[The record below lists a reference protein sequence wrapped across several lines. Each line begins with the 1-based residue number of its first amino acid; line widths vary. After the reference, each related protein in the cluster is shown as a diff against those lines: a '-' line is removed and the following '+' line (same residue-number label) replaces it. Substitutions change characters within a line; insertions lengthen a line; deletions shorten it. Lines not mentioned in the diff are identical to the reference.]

1 MGAVGQQSPKV
12 ITSSGFVYNWKH
24 LNIRSPTEISIR
36 FKIITTLSSRRDG
49 ISVALLIPLSPS
61 QERLMTIIGDTS
73 KARLLALAIDQ
84 VIAFALML
92 IAIAFVPE
100 SLPQVKAVFFV
111 LVYLAYFVVLEA
123 LWSRTLG
130 KFFQG
135 LVVRKLDGNPC
146 DWKAALIRG
155 SLRIFEVN
163 PLLLGGL
170 PAGLV
175 IIASER
181 KQRIGDLLAGTV
193 VVSNKLIWESSS
205 LEPAAEQAI

>member
-1 MGAVGQQSPKV
+1 
-12 ITSSGFVYNWKH
+12 
-24 LNIRSPTEISIR
+24 
-36 FKIITTLSSRRDG
+36 
-49 ISVALLIPLSPS
+49 
-61 QERLMTIIGDTS
+61 MTIIGDTS
-73 KARLLALAIDQ
+73 KARLIAAFIDHL
-84 VIAFALML
+84 IAFALML
-92 IAIAFVPE
+92 MVVGLVPE
-100 SLPQVKAVFFV
+100 SLPLLKAVLFF

-135 LVVRKLDGNPC
+135 LVVRKLDGRRC
-146 DWKAALIRG
+146 DWRAALLRG
-155 SLRIFEVN
+155 SLRIIEVN

-193 VVSNKLIWESSS
+193 VVSSTLIWDNAGSTECS
-205 LEPAAEQAI
+205 AEQALATDSIE

>member
-1 MGAVGQQSPKV
+1 
-12 ITSSGFVYNWKH
+12 
-24 LNIRSPTEISIR
+24 
-36 FKIITTLSSRRDG
+36 
-49 ISVALLIPLSPS
+49 
-61 QERLMTIIGDTS
+61 
-73 KARLLALAIDQ
+73 
-84 VIAFALML
+84 ML